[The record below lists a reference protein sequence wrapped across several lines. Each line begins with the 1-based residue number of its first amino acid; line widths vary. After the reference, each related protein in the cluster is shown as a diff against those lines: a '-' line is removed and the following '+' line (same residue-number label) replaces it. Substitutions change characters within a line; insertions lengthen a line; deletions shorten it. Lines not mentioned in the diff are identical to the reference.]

1 MSQLGDT
8 HTNILQIGDMSG
20 LKQELATI
28 RAALKAQP
36 ESIEAD
42 EVLGSLASAERA
54 AQNNDEHGVKHALST
69 ITKGGW
75 EIVKKVAP
83 TVGSQVLLYYL
94 KLHGMA

>member
-1 MSQLGDT
+1 MGA
-8 HTNILQIGDMSG
+8 

-36 ESIEAD
+36 DSLEAD
-42 EVLGSLASAERA
+42 EVLGSLASAERS
-54 AQNNDEHGVKHALST
+54 AQSNDEHGVKHALST
-69 ITKGGW
+69 ITQGGW

-83 TVGSQVLLYYL
+83 TVGSQLLLHYL